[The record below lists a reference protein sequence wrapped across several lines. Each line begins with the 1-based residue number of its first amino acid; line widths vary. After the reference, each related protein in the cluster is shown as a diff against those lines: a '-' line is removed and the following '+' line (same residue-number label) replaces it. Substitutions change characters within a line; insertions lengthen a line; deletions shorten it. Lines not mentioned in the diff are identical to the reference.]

1 LPEYDWVS
9 HGLLQATL
17 DKFLPIAE
25 LTQPLFKEIAGLER
39 ELLLLNVHTR
49 NEKVAL
55 IKNRP
60 RVRELAS
67 YFTSH
72 PDSKCYLP
80 DSLYHVFW
88 ELKQ

>member
-1 LPEYDWVS
+1 MPEYDWCS
-9 HGLLQATL
+9 RELLQSTL

-39 ELLLLNVHTR
+39 ELLLLNIHTR
-49 NEKVAL
+49 NEQVAV

-67 YFTSH
+67 YFTSR
-72 PDSKCYLP
+72 PDTKVYLP

-88 ELKQ
+88 EMTN

>member
-1 LPEYDWVS
+1 M
-9 HGLLQATL
+9 
-17 DKFLPIAE
+17 AE

-39 ELLLLNVHTR
+39 ELLLLNIHTR
-49 NEKVAL
+49 NEQVAV

-67 YFTSH
+67 YFTSR
-72 PDSKCYLP
+72 PDTKVYLP

-88 ELKQ
+88 EMTN